1 MIDKNLVDYFVPF
14 LPLEYNHVVQCAM
27 AEMKAREVKPNLTVA
42 EKVARDLVYFPK
54 SERVFAV
61 KGCKTIQSKL
71 DYYT

>member
-1 MIDKNLVDYFVPF
+1 MDYFVPF

-27 AEMKAREVKPNLTVA
+27 AEMKLRELEPDLKVA
-42 EKVARDLVYFPK
+42 EDVAVDLVYFPK

-71 DYYT
+71 NYYN